1 MDTARVIVPPLVTAY
16 AIFVVMVVR
25 AWHGPSRSSPP
36 PPTLRGILAT
46 LVGGYVVFLVIV
58 VVFHVA
64 FAGQHKALLTAASG
78 GAFLLVGASAVYAVA
93 LWSVGRIGR
102 VRSDR
107 EGGRADEGDGLENR

>member
-25 AWHGPSRSSPP
+25 VWHGPSSSSPP
-36 PPTLRGILAT
+36 PPTARRIVAT
-46 LVGGYVVFLVIV
+46 LVGGYLFFLVIV
-58 VVFHVA
+58 GVFHVA
-64 FAGQHKALLTAASG
+64 LAGEHRALFSAATG
-78 GAFLLVGASAVYAVA
+78 GVFLLVGASAVYAIGV
-93 LWSVGRIGR
+93 WSVGRIGR